1 MARLGG
7 GRLDGRVA
15 IVTGGGRGIG
25 VAYCKALAEH
35 GAKVVVSDILD
46 TENTV
51 NIIKQAGGEAIG
63 IPCDVTDPDAV
74 HAMVASSI
82 EAFGKVDIMV
92 TNAALFADLEQKPFM
107 EIDEAEWDRVMTVNT
122 RGVFTCVK
130 AVVPEMRKNGYGKII
145 NISSGRAFKGGPGM
159 LHYDTSKGAVIAM
172 TRSLARELGGDG
184 ICVNAIAP
192 GATDTAAY
200 LAGET
205 EEMRASR
212 TRGLT
217 QRALKRAE
225 TPEDLVGTCVFLASA
240 DSDFMTGQTIVVDGG
255 NVMW

>member
-1 MARLGG
+1 M

-15 IVTGGGRGIG
+15 LVTGGAQGLGA
-25 VAYCKALAEH
+25 AYCKAMAAE
-35 GAKVVVSDILD
+35 GAQVVVADVADGS
-46 TENTV
+46 TV
-51 NIIKQAGGEAIG
+51 VGIVEQAGGIAMAVTA
-63 IPCDVTDPDAV
+63 DVTDQDSCDN
-74 HAMVASSI
+74 MVA
-82 EAFGKVDIMV
+82 EAIKAYGKLDILV
-92 TNAALFADLEQKPFM
+92 ANAGLYAKLKRKPGI
-107 EIDEAEWDRVMTVNT
+107 EIDVAEWDQVMAVNV
-122 RGVFTCVK
+122 RGVWQSAK
-130 AVVPEMRKNGYGKII
+130 AAVPEMQKQGYGKII

-159 LHYDTSKGAVIAM
+159 LHYDASKGAVIGI
-172 TRSLARELGGDG
+172 TRSLARELGDDG
-184 ICVNAIAP
+184 IRVNAIAP

-225 TPEDLVGTCVFLASA
+225 TPEDLVGTCIFLASP

>member
-1 MARLGG
+1 M

-15 IVTGGGRGIG
+15 LVTGGAQGLGA
-25 VAYCKALAEH
+25 AYCKAMAAE
-35 GAKVVVSDILD
+35 GAQVVVADVADGS
-46 TENTV
+46 TV
-51 NIIKQAGGEAIG
+51 VGIVEQAGGIAMAVTA
-63 IPCDVTDPDAV
+63 DVTDQDSCDN
-74 HAMVASSI
+74 MVA
-82 EAFGKVDIMV
+82 EAIKAYGKLDILV
-92 TNAALFADLEQKPFM
+92 ANAGLYAKLKRKPGI
-107 EIDEAEWDRVMTVNT
+107 EIDVAEWDQVMAVNV
-122 RGVFTCVK
+122 RGVWQSAK
-130 AVVPEMRKNGYGKII
+130 AAVPEMQKQRYGKII

-159 LHYDTSKGAVIAM
+159 LHYDASKGAVIGI
-172 TRSLARELGGDG
+172 TRSLARELGDDG
-184 ICVNAIAP
+184 IRVNAIAP